1 MEEEG
6 DPVRSGAA
14 LDWRTTAT
22 ALAAALLL
30 VARPAPAQEAGPV
43 SVDSADA
50 LRAAA
55 ERPPGSHPFDGWDA
69 ASLPLDIAFLP
80 VRLVSEGIEYLAG
93 EAFRPRQAGLLTRT
107 YRSLRRWGLDLD
119 VESVG
124 PRSGPGLE
132 ARLERYDPF
141 FVWTAMTARTSQVHA
156 AGFSFGD
163 PVPLVTDVELGDPLD
178 LGGPPEEGES
188 WGVEAAGAFRRFAEP
203 HFWGVGPD
211 SRAVDE
217 SDFRWDQWRAAA
229 AGSYRTRHVG
239 FRAGI
244 GWEENQ
250 VAAGLDGST
259 PDLTSRLDASDL
271 FGADER
277 TRFLRLELRGVLDF
291 TRWEQLQQRGFRLEA
306 GPTVFRGVG
315 GTPSDFVR
323 WDVTATGYLPVNRR
337 QEFVLH
343 GIGAFHSGVEG
354 RGIPFTHLASLGGDR
369 GLRGFSTDRFR
380 DRHMAALM
388 TEWRYEIWREKH
400 GGARIEGL
408 AFVDAGTVAPEFDRL
423 TDADLET
430 SWGLGARLLASD
442 DVALMGY
449 VGLGGEETRLSLE
462 TSWDY

>member
-1 MEEEG
+1 ML
-6 DPVRSGAA
+6 PRSVPG
-14 LDWRTTAT
+14 RTTTAA
-22 ALAAALLL
+22 ALAASLLL
-30 VARPAPAQEAGPV
+30 VAPPASGQEAGPV

-55 ERPPGSHPFDGWDA
+55 ERPPGTHPFDGWDA
-69 ASLPLDIAFLP
+69 ASLPLDAAFLP
-80 VRLVSEGIEYLAG
+80 VRLVAEGIEFVAG
-93 EAFRPRQAGLLTRT
+93 EAFRPQQAGFLTRA
-107 YRSLRRWGLDLD
+107 YRSVRRWGLDLD

-156 AGFSFGD
+156 AGFAFGD
-163 PVPLVTDVELGDPLD
+163 PVSLVTDVELGDPLD
-178 LGGPPEEGES
+178 LGRPPEEGES
-188 WGVEAAGAFRRFAEP
+188 WGVEVAGAFRRFAEP
-203 HFWGVGPD
+203 HFWGVGPA

-229 AGSYRTRHVG
+229 AGSYRTRHLG

-259 PDLTSRLDASDL
+259 PDLTDRQDASDL

-277 TRFLRLELRGVLDF
+277 TRFLRLELRGILDY
-291 TRWEQLQQRGFRLEA
+291 TRWEQLQQRGFRVEA

-323 WDVTATGYLPVNRR
+323 WDVAATGYLPVNRR
-337 QEFVLH
+337 QQFVLH
-343 GIGAFHSGVEG
+343 GIGVFHSGESG

-369 GLRGFSTDRFR
+369 GLRGFSSDRFR
-380 DRHMAALM
+380 DRHLAALM
-388 TEWRYEIWREKH
+388 SEWRYEIWREKH
-400 GGARIEGL
+400 GNVRLEGL
-408 AFVDAGTVAPEFDRL
+408 AFVDAGTVASEFDRL
-423 TDADLET
+423 TDADLKT
-430 SWGLGARLLASD
+430 SWGFGARLLASD
-442 DVALMGY
+442 EVQLMGY
-449 VGLGGEETRLSLE
+449 VGLGGEETRISLE